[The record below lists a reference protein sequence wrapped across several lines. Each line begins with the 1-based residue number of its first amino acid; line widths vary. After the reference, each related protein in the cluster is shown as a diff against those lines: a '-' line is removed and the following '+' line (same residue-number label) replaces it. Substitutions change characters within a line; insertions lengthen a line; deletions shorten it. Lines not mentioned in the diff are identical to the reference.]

1 MKEQN
6 QFNWHKFLT
15 TSMIATGVG
24 FFLLSL
30 ILPDI
35 IWKDEDFN
43 VDFSH
48 HELEEIQAKGN
59 TTNQFADPPV
69 SVPRAE
75 ELTEVI
81 AYLERMD
88 KDHTDEEDVEE
99 SEGEIADES
108 PDTSIDEPGEL
119 PADLVS
125 LGEDYEHSNHPVVE
139 LQEEKRIFDLYDYA
153 PEGFDEYVRYDR
165 SLGIEQLS
173 SKFAPRRYSDREK
186 RWFLEF
192 IDQHDPRAW
201 IFYHPMN
208 LNIYVFMGHLI
219 E

>member
-1 MKEQN
+1 MKEQK

-35 IWKDEDFN
+35 IWKDEDFS

-48 HELEEIQAKGN
+48 HESEQIQAKRS
-59 TTNQFADPPV
+59 TTNQFADSPV
-69 SVPRAE
+69 SVPRAQ

-81 AYLERMD
+81 AFLERMD

-108 PDTSIDEPGEL
+108 PDISIDEPREL
-119 PADLVS
+119 PADFDS
-125 LGEDYEHSNHPVVE
+125 LGEEEERSGYSALE
-139 LQEEKRIFDLYDYA
+139 LEEEKRTYNLYEYA
-153 PEGFDEYVRYDR
+153 PEGFEEYVKYDWSR
-165 SLGIEQLS
+165 SVDEQLTARYFPPGDKQ
-173 SKFAPRRYSDREK
+173 KFLD
-186 RWFLEF
+186 F
-192 IDQHDPRAW
+192 IDQYDRRAW
-201 IFYHPMN
+201 IFYHPYS
-208 LNIYVFMGHLI
+208 LDIYVFMGHLI

>member
-1 MKEQN
+1 MKEQK

-35 IWKDEDFN
+35 IWKDEDFS

-48 HELEEIQAKGN
+48 HESEQIQAKRS
-59 TTNQFADPPV
+59 TTNQFADSPV

-81 AYLERMD
+81 AFLERMD

-108 PDTSIDEPGEL
+108 PDISIDEPREL
-119 PADLVS
+119 LADFDS
-125 LGEDYEHSNHPVVE
+125 LGEEEERSGYSAWE
-139 LQEEKRIFDLYDYA
+139 LEEEKRTYNLYDHA
-153 PEGFDEYVRYDR
+153 PEGFEEYVKYDWSR
-165 SLGIEQLS
+165 SVDEQLT
-173 SKFAPRRYSDREK
+173 ARYFPPGDKQR
-186 RWFLEF
+186 FLDF
-192 IDQHDPRAW
+192 IDQYDRRAW
-201 IFYHPMN
+201 IFYHPYS
-208 LNIYVFMGHLI
+208 LDIYVFMGHLI